1 MVCTCCVVVCTC
13 CGVVW
18 TWCGVVCTCCG
29 VVCTCCGVVWT
40 WCVRVVRDVVTWMC
54 RRNERFDF
62 VVSVVSCSLSSWNGW
77 NGWMDG
83 WMHTGRVVGRMEGAL
98 RRAWCLP
105 SSGWVFLDSSLSL
118 RGQVVHRETCVFSLV
133 FHHAPSE
140 HAHGFR
146 AKTAV
151 R

>member
-1 MVCTCCVVVCTC
+1 MIIYTTYIHSFIPVVCTC
-13 CGVVW
+13 
-18 TWCGVVCTCCG
+18 CGVVCTCCG
-29 VVCTCCGVVWT
+29 VVCTCCGVDVVCTCCACVRVVVWCVRVVVWT

-98 RRAWCLP
+98 RR
-105 SSGWVFLDSSLSL
+105 GVFLR
-118 RGQVVHRETCVFSLV
+118 RGGYSWIPVFLCVDKSCTERPAYLV
-133 FHHAPSE
+133 
-140 HAHGFR
+140 
-146 AKTAV
+146 
-151 R
+151 